1 MTKTFVEIKTNYEFF
16 HKWENAPE
24 EVSFLRN
31 LHRHIF
37 YVTVKMEVF
46 HNDRD
51 IEFFML
57 KNDINK
63 IIDDLKKTWPETI
76 SCEQMAIDIR
86 IILKQKYSF
95 RINRFT
101 SIKISE
107 DNENSAIVE
116 EV

>member
-1 MTKTFVEIKTNYEFF
+1 MTKTFVEIKTNYEFL
-16 HKWENAPE
+16 HCWKNAPE

-37 YVTVKMEVF
+37 YVIVKMEVF

-63 IIDDLKKTWPETI
+63 IIDDLKKTWLQTI
-76 SCEQMAIDIR
+76 SCEQMGLDIMNK
-86 IILKQKYSF
+86 LKQKY
-95 RINRFT
+95 NRNIC
-101 SIKISE
+101 IKISE

-116 EV
+116 EI

>member
-1 MTKTFVEIKTNYEFF
+1 MTKTFVEIKTNYEFL
-16 HKWENAPE
+16 HCWKNAPE

-63 IIDDLKKTWPETI
+63 IIDDSKKTWLQTI
-76 SCEQMAIDIR
+76 SCEQMGLDI
-86 IILKQKYSF
+86 INKLKQKY
-95 RINRFT
+95 NRNIC
-101 SIKISE
+101 IKISE

-116 EV
+116 EI